1 MFPCAIEVITVK
13 RVCLL
18 CYVSGLGNMHLAS
31 CHLTPMGSRLELV
44 VLASNGMAGIQRPLA
59 TKGCQTC
66 RRSRRRRA
74 TTQSHRRCQCLQCTG
89 AHAYSRTLASACRAE
104 HAESANSASVT
115 AHPSRTAHTGEVGAT
130 NGRDVRRARRE
141 VGLEALRH
149 DAAAFAAAHTLKG
162 QMTSYGRMA
171 SCRKGAMTPPK
182 RGGSNAPL
190 QHAVVRHFDMDAMR
204 PFSMILYSCAL
215 RH

>member
-1 MFPCAIEVITVK
+1 M
-13 RVCLL
+13 R
-18 CYVSGLGNMHLAS
+18 
-31 CHLTPMGSRLELV
+31 SRLALV
-44 VLASNGMAGIQRPLA
+44 VLASDGMAGIQRPLA
-59 TKGCQTC
+59 MKGCQTC

-74 TTQSHRRCQCLQCTG
+74 ATQSHRRCRCLQCTG

-104 HAESANSASVT
+104 HAECTNSASVT

-130 NGRDVRRARRE
+130 DSRDVRRARRE

-182 RGGSNAPL
+182 HGGSNAPL
-190 QHAVVRHFDMDAMR
+190 QHAVVRRFDIHAMR
-204 PFSMILYSCAL
+204 RFSMIPYSPPSQ
-215 RH
+215 H